1 MHKTHKQKI
10 RITSG
15 ERAFDAANGL
25 FLFLLM
31 VVTLYPLLY
40 VLFASMSD
48 PSRLAMHQGLLLFP
62 DGFRWKPMGPWPKTP

>member
-1 MHKTHKQKI
+1 MRNAHKRNI
-10 RITSG
+10 RAAFG
-15 ERAFDAANGL
+15 ERVFDAANGL

-31 VVTLYPLLY
+31 AVTLYPLLY

-62 DGFRWKPMGPWPKTP
+62 DGFSLEAYGAVA